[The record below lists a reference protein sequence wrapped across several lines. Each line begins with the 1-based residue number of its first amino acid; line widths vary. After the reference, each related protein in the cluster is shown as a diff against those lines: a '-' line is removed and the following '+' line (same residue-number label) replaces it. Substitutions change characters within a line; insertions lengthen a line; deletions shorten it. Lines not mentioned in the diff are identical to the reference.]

1 MATTRPAPKART
13 AAVKATLDIAT
24 LEREVN
30 DQDRPDPLTLKLK
43 TVNKV
48 ITFIDP
54 AELDWQV
61 ISILRKENPHSFFEA
76 VIPDPKDLEAF
87 YAEPITA
94 AVMAKIM
101 NGYLTHYEMDNP
113 GE

>member
-1 MATTRPAPKART
+1 MATART
-13 AAVKATLDIAT
+13 APKPKAILDLAT

-30 DQDRPDPLTLKLK
+30 DEERPAPLTLKLK
-43 TVNKV
+43 TVNRT

-54 AELDWQV
+54 AEMDWQV

-87 YAEPITA
+87 YAEKITA
-94 AVMAKIM
+94 RLMQKVMT
-101 NGYLTHYEMDNP
+101 GYLEHYGMDNP